1 MHDIVQTFE
10 HAYGLDRHSLP
21 QGQWRRGMRTTIHF
35 LAYHFI
41 LKRRGTRRT
50 RAAGFRMVV
59 QPTVFHPRYFLTS
72 EFFASFIGRL
82 DLTGKTVADVGTGSG
97 ILALAAARAGATKV
111 TAIDV
116 NPNAARTAAEN
127 ARANGFENR
136 ITATCSNLLS
146 ALAPCAL
153 FDVIITSPPS
163 FPGEPRDLADRA
175 WHAGPNYRDIA
186 SLFDQASKR
195 LAPGGRVYIL
205 LSSDSNLDLFSK
217 LITRARFRAR
227 LAAQRSLLVES
238 FLIYSLQAR

>member
-1 MHDIVQTFE
+1 
-10 HAYGLDRHSLP
+10 
-21 QGQWRRGMRTTIHF
+21 
-35 LAYHFI
+35 
-41 LKRRGTRRT
+41 
-50 RAAGFRMVV
+50 
-59 QPTVFHPRYFLTS
+59 
-72 EFFASFIGRL
+72 
-82 DLTGKTVADVGTGSG
+82 
-97 ILALAAARAGATKV
+97 
-111 TAIDV
+111 
-116 NPNAARTAAEN
+116 
-127 ARANGFENR
+127 
-136 ITATCSNLLS
+136 
-146 ALAPCAL
+146 L

-186 SLFDQASKR
+186 SLFDQASER